1 MQKKTGKG
9 RYLKT
14 TLVLAVLAATLF
26 YGFCY
31 ATAEKEYINKR
42 GFVPVQQEDQKVGDE
57 ALQGEAWQEVVV
69 EADAASDVQ
78 VSTVTYAA
86 GSRSDW
92 HVHPGGQV
100 IMVTEGEGYYQDK
113 GSPKRLLRKGDVVRC
128 LPGLIHWHGATPNSS
143 FSYIAIK
150 KQTRHG
156 LVEWME
162 PVGEEAY
169 QALPGE

>member
-1 MQKKTGKG
+1 MKKT
-9 RYLKT
+9 LI
-14 TLVLAVLAATLF
+14 LMVLATTLF
-26 YGFCY
+26 YGFRY
-31 ATAEKEYINKR
+31 ADCVENK
-42 GFVPVQQEDQKVGDE
+42 GGAFVPPQKEELKMEGE
-57 ALQGEAWQEVVV
+57 ALRGEAWQEVVV
-69 EADAASDVQ
+69 EADGASDVQ

-100 IMVTEGEGYYQDK
+100 IMVTEGQGYYQGK

-128 LPGLIHWHGATPNSS
+128 LPGLIHWHGATPGSA

-150 KQTRHG
+150 KQTQHG
-156 LVEWME
+156 LAEWME

-169 QALPGE
+169 QALPPATRIN